1 MIEVIRLSKSY
12 RTRTQRGSSL
22 REALR
27 SLFFPKMT
35 TVAALSDIDWQ
46 VEAGSIHALIGR
58 NGSGKSTLIKIL
70 CGILHP
76 TSGLARVGG
85 IVPWQHRRTHV
96 QRIGVVFG
104 QKSQLTWELPALDS
118 FALHQS
124 LYRVPAGVF
133 TRTLG
138 YLLEV
143 CEAAAIVRRPVRSL
157 SLGERMKCE
166 LICALLHQPE
176 VLFLDEPTIG
186 LDLMAKDQIR
196 RAIGEI
202 NASLKTTIVLTS
214 HDISDVASL
223 CAEVSLLDRGRFLYQ
238 GSIRGLMEAHSERKT
253 VRLELERPVDD
264 CLAQLGGVVFT
275 RTGEH
280 GLSIEL
286 PRGGVPLQ
294 SALSRLVANLPVRD
308 MSVEGLSLERVVRS
322 IYEKAQADGGPPAEV
337 AALLAVPASVH

>member
-1 MIEVIRLSKSY
+1 MIEVTRLSKVY

-27 SLFFPKMT
+27 SLFVPSMT
-35 TVAALSDIDWQ
+35 TVAALRDIDWR
-46 VEAGSIHALIGR
+46 VDAGSVHALIGR

-85 IVPWQHRRTHV
+85 IVPWQHRRSHV

-124 LYRVPAGVF
+124 LYRVPTAVF
-133 TRTLG
+133 SRTLS
-138 YLLEV
+138 YLVDV
-143 CEAAAIVRRPVRSL
+143 CEAGAIVRRPVRSL

-166 LICALLHQPE
+166 LICALLHQPQ

-196 RAIGEI
+196 RAVREI
-202 NASLKTTIVLTS
+202 NASLQTTIVLTS

-223 CAEVSLLDRGRFLYQ
+223 CAEMSLLDRGRFLYQ
-238 GSIRGLMEAHSERKT
+238 GSVQSLMEAHSQQKT
-253 VRLELERPVDD
+253 VRLELERPVDA
-264 CLAQLGGVVFT
+264 CLVQLGGFSFT
-275 RTGEH
+275 RTGDR
-280 GLSIEL
+280 SVSVEL
-286 PRGGVPLQ
+286 PRGAPFQ
-294 SALSRLVANLPVRD
+294 AALSRLVAGLPVRD
-308 MSVEGLSLERVVRS
+308 MSVETLSLERVVKS
-322 IYEKAQADGGPPAEV
+322 IYQKAQGELDTPAPAHPPALHVE
-337 AALLAVPASVH
+337 SR